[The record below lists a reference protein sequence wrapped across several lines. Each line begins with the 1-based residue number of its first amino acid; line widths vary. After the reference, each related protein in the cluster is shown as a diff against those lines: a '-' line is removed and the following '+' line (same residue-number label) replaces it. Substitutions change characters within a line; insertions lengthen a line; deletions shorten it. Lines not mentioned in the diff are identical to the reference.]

1 MGKLVAFKVMI
12 QYGTVQVEFVDAFD
26 RTKIKVKYLVNPR
39 NIIYVSRYLIK
50 IHFLTING

>member
-26 RTKIKVKYLVNPR
+26 RTKIKVKYLENELYTQE
-39 NIIYVSRYLIK
+39 I
-50 IHFLTING
+50 